1 MSQKIRVGTYNTNN
15 LFDRFD
21 DPYNFSDD
29 PWRRA
34 FAAKP
39 KKLTELYAL
48 GARMRSSDVDVLA
61 LQEIESLDALREFI
75 KGHVGPSYKLN
86 GVISSESNDPRGI
99 DLGVVSKFP
108 LGRVVS
114 HRFRQHGGRSVF
126 SRDCLQVEV
135 LYPDPDRNEVLLT
148 LFVCHLKS
156 KYSPYLPGTPEYE
169 EDRQKSLEKRE
180 RQVAHT
186 IEIVRACQQVDNDHF
201 VVLGD
206 MNDTPDSPA
215 LKDFLRPDNPLKL
228 HNALASIPQ
237 SDDAPESTKRRPRD
251 THKWTKDPEKGHPQT
266 TYSQLD
272 YVLLSSALAQAF
284 TGSAKVEQRRYT
296 GGSDHYLCWVE
307 LDLEQL

>member
-1 MSQKIRVGTYNTNN
+1 MSEELHIGTYNTNN

-21 DPYNFSDD
+21 DPYSSSDD
-29 PWRRA
+29 PWRRE

-39 KKLTELYAL
+39 KPLSDLYDL
-48 GARMRSSDVDVLA
+48 GARMRSSDVDILG
-61 LQEIESLDALREFI
+61 LQEVESLPALREFI
-75 KGHVGPSYKLN
+75 KGHVGPAYKLN
-86 GVISSESNDPRGI
+86 GVISLESNDPRGI

-108 LGRVVS
+108 LGRVIS
-114 HRFRQHGGRSVF
+114 HRFRQHEKRQVF
-126 SRDCLQVEV
+126 SRDCVQAEV
-135 LYPDPDRNEVLLT
+135 LYPDHGDVLVT

-156 KYSPYLPGTPEYE
+156 KYSKYEPGTPPYA
-169 EDRQKSLEKRE
+169 DDQQKSLEKRQ

-186 IEIVRACQQVDNDHF
+186 IEIVQACQDVDHDRF

-215 LKDFLRPDNPLKL
+215 LRDFLRPDNPLKL
-228 HNALASIPQ
+228 YNALASISQ
-237 SDDAPESTKRRPRD
+237 DDTAPDSSQRRPRD
-251 THKWTKDPEKGHPQT
+251 THKWTRYLENGTRHT

-272 YVLLSSALAQAF
+272 YILLSSALAQGF

-307 LDLEQL
+307 LDLGLL